1 MSELEPSPFGT
12 EYRPKV
18 VRLLIYMSPVMFVFS
33 YVLTWA
39 QSTEQWVCLLIA
51 FISFAGCLAAA
62 GVYRL
67 RGEAAT
73 GDARW
78 LAVILAVIAGLAECA
93 KN

>member
-1 MSELEPSPFGT
+1 MDEFEPSPFGT

-18 VRLLIYMSPVMFVFS
+18 VRLLIYLALPTFAFS
-33 YVLTWA
+33 YVLTWVQNA
-39 QSTEQWVCLLIA
+39 EQWVCLLVA
-51 FISFAGCLAAA
+51 GVAFAGCLIAA

-67 RGEAAT
+67 RGGAAA

-78 LAVILAVIAGLAECA
+78 LAIILAVIAGIAEFS